1 MLADGDAESQL
12 PKEVGAAQNTE
23 LSHVVPLEHDVG
35 TAEKLVPSD
44 NEEAP
49 KREYVT
55 GIKKAMI
62 LGPITLTYFLFFL
75 DLAVLSTATP
85 AITSR
90 FNSLV
95 DVGWYV
101 SERSRCS
108 SSSGLLLPLAKTC
121 LGMAVPINL
130 AARHSSL

>member
-1 MLADGDAESQL
+1 MLADGHAESQL
-12 PKEVGAAQNTE
+12 QTEVGATQNTE
-23 LSHVVPLEHDVG
+23 LSYVGSPEHNVG
-35 TAEKLVPSD
+35 TAETLVPSD
-44 NEEAP
+44 DEEEP

-101 SERSRCS
+101 SERSRYS
-108 SSSGLLLPLAKTC
+108 SSSGLLLPLAKTW
-121 LGMAVPINL
+121 LGMAVPISL
-130 AARHSSL
+130 AAQHSSP